1 MRPRGF
7 TLLETLVAL
16 AVSALVLTALYGA
29 VGATATTRVRATE
42 RAERGAAERTVLVAL
57 AHELE
62 AALASDPTAGAVSPV
77 RFVVVDPPADGPPW
91 SQLRFATD
99 AGDDVRLVGYRVEP
113 AGAGGRLV
121 RRAASRFSPPDD
133 PEPPGTTALDAVRAF
148 RVRAFDGTTWTTSWT
163 APGLPRAVEIA
174 LGVDDGAGGMME
186 LATAVTLPLG
196 RR

>member
-29 VGATATTRVRATE
+29 VGATATTRARATD

-62 AALASDPTAGAVSPV
+62 AALAPDASADGVSPL
-77 RFVVVDPPADGPPW
+77 RFVVLAAPPEGPPW

-99 AGDDVRLVGYRVEP
+99 AADDVLLVGYRVEP
-113 AGAGGRLV
+113 ASGAGRLV
-121 RRAASRFSPPDD
+121 RRAASRFAPADD
-133 PEPPGTTALDAVRAF
+133 PEPSGATALDAVRAF
-148 RVRAFDGTTWTTSWT
+148 RVRAFDGTAWKTSWT
-163 APGLPRAVEIA
+163 APGLPLAVEIA
-174 LGVDDGAGGMME
+174 LGVDDGAGGVLD
-186 LATAVTLPLG
+186 LATTVTLPLG